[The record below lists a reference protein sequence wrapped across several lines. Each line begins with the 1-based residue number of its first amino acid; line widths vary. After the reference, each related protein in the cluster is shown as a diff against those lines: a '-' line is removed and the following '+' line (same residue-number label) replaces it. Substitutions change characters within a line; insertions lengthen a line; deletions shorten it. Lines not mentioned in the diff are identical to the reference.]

1 MQVKELLGGKAC
13 GRRVHEVGKTGT
25 YALKEPVSAYNDVFE
40 GKMGLLSS
48 ENKLF
53 WGIYSDISIGWLGPT
68 PTRDPNPNQITITEE
83 TMSPI
88 ETDQETIKRIFKE
101 SLTEALHENRQ
112 LFEEIITD
120 VFEDLALSE
129 AIKEGRETEK
139 VSREEIFRTLEQ
151 SQ

>member
-1 MQVKELLGGKAC
+1 
-13 GRRVHEVGKTGT
+13 
-25 YALKEPVSAYNDVFE
+25 
-40 GKMGLLSS
+40 
-48 ENKLF
+48 
-53 WGIYSDISIGWLGPT
+53 
-68 PTRDPNPNQITITEE
+68 
-83 TMSPI
+83 MSPI